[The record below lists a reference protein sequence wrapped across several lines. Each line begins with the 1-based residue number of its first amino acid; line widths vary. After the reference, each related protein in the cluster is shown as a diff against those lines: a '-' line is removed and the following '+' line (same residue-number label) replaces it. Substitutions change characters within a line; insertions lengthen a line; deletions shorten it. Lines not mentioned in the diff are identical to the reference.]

1 MSQLKKRDER
11 MYADYPDMVDLC
23 AFREMV
29 GGIGD
34 SFARRLI
41 HEKRVKAIFIK
52 PNYWISKKSIIAYV
66 MSDDYAHMEGVE
78 IDFIITKV
86 DRQVEYAIAS
96 RRLAMRA
103 QRYFFA
109 QREDLNSVGRRIKC
123 RVLTVAPRRCL
134 VECYGHDIEM
144 TQKDLRYL
152 AIPDLKKE
160 YHRGQ
165 TLDYIVKHYDPVKD
179 DLVISVKEVESNP
192 FEGAE
197 FRHPVGC
204 RRYGVIAGKYGGGVF
219 CNLPDGTVIMCNYS
233 YQHNDSDFHVD
244 DNVILIVQR
253 YENEKKQIYRKN
265 TSKW

>member
-1 MSQLKKRDER
+1 MGVDPRVTNFYDKKQKRYRQVE
-11 MYADYPDMVDLC
+11 MLC
-23 AFREMV
+23 ATVVLYRIPILIPMREMWEQGNERPDFV
-29 GGIGD
+29 FRSMGG
-34 SFARRLI
+34 A
-41 HEKRVKAIFIK
+41 
-52 PNYWISKKSIIAYV
+52 
-66 MSDDYAHMEGVE
+66 E

-86 DRQVEYAIAS
+86 DRQAEYAVAS

-123 RVLTVAPRRCL
+123 RVLTVAARRCL

-144 TQKDLRYL
+144 RQKDLRYL

-165 TLDYIVKHYDPVKD
+165 SLDCIVKHYNPAKNE
-179 DLVISVKEVESNP
+179 LVISVKELESNP

-233 YQHNDSDFHVD
+233 YQHSDSDFHVD

-253 YENEKKQIYRKN
+253 YKNEKKQIYGKIM
-265 TSKW
+265 SKW